1 MKIGASCSDKVTSPT
16 RYYRR
21 SEVGVNREVRDTEAL
36 SAAIVTGAK
45 EAGGW
50 QPVMILEQDLTSVAL
65 AKPWGVG

>member
-21 SEVGVNREVRDTEAL
+21 SEVGANEGFPDTEAL
-36 SAAIVTGAK
+36 SVTIVTNAKGA
-45 EAGGW
+45 GSW
-50 QPVMILEQDLTSVAL
+50 QLMMILEQDLKCLAL